1 MVANKI
7 DLRGNGPKDVEDII
21 TEATTWARE
30 HDLPVIYTS
39 AKTPTNVSDAFQL
52 ALALSIETRTALR
65 HVVSIVLLGAGGVG
79 KSCLRLRYTI
89 GVFVDNYVRVCRT
102 HGSYQLTFGTG
113 SHN

>member
-1 MVANKI
+1 MVSNKI

-65 HVVSIVLLGAGGVG
+65 HVVSIVLLV
-79 KSCLRLRYTI
+79 SRIIIDYPDICRSTI
-89 GVFVDNYVRVCRT
+89 GT
-102 HGSYQLTFGTG
+102 SMIKSLK
-113 SHN
+113 